1 MRKKTL
7 LFFTVICI
15 TIMSAMAPLKSV
27 QAGVTLSSPKIGDVI
42 HGFKLSEIGYDS
54 SINANKY
61 LFVHQKTGAK
71 FLALKNGDFNGGFSI
86 KFDTIAENNK
96 GINHI
101 LEHSVMCGS
110 QSYPIYNTFF
120 VLSNTTYIS
129 YCNAYTYQNFTMYPI
144 CSANQAQLLKS
155 ADIYLDAVFNP
166 NLLKEEKIFEQ
177 EGIRLELENEN
188 SDITYNGIVYNEMQ
202 GALSDIEGASYF
214 NSNNALFPNSTQG
227 NNSGGIPSEITTL
240 SYDELMETY
249 NKNYHPSNSTM
260 VLYGDV
266 DYEPFLKMIDENF
279 LCNYNYKEYNIDRGK
294 KPAFTQ
300 LQEKTYEFPVA
311 QGTDTENS
319 SVIELVFA
327 TTDAKEQGFENIV
340 ALDLATKLLNL
351 DNSHLKQALLKSNI
365 ADSYEIYLDDSI
377 YHPVVH
383 FVALNAN
390 PERKTDFYNL
400 IMEELKNSVTN
411 GFDKDFVKSSLRS
424 FEFQQEI
431 GTTDGT
437 ALNSLVYASVYDNI
451 FGNPMVNYSDAFKS
465 IASKLDENIL
475 ENVIKAEIV
484 NNTSAALTV
493 TVPTEGL
500 LEKQQEDIA
509 AQLANKKSSMTPE
522 EIKALVKK
530 TNNFN
535 NWNNRETSQE
545 TLDSLQAV
553 TLNEIETELKDRKIT
568 ETTIDG
574 VKLMHANAD
583 VDTVSA
589 ISMDFDLSHLTPEEL
604 LYLQFYGDML
614 EDGMA
619 TDNRTESQVINE
631 KLYKTYNITTTLSA
645 IANNKEN
652 TSAHP
657 IFNVEY
663 YGFQN
668 EFTQSLD
675 LVSDVLLNSKISEV
689 STYSNR
695 TISNIKNRYK
705 NWFAE
710 PIYLAFDRAKAYT
723 SQYYKYA
730 DYLHG
735 LSYYNFIM
743 DLEKQLKTNP
753 TEVSNKI
760 EAIRTKTF
768 NKNNLTI
775 MLASNPTGKDKFVS
789 SMETLTQ
796 KLPSVSYPKAVYSL
810 PTPAKRE
817 AYTSD
822 LSVQYLV
829 VNAPLLENDVP
840 ISGKSDVFASILDN
854 LMLIPEVRLKG
865 GAYGVGASFYD
876 NNYIVYTYRDN
887 TYDYSLKTIGNT
899 HEFLESLSANLTQD
913 VLDTYKLAAYGNA
926 TRITGELTGA
936 LEDLT
941 CQSIGYT
948 TQDKLNYL
956 NEIKETSV
964 VDVLHYSEY
973 FKKLNND
980 LNYVVFA
987 SPSDIEADKDLFDT
1001 IIALP

>member
-7 LFFTVICI
+7 LFFTAICI
-15 TIMSAMAPLKSV
+15 TLLSTITQFKNV
-27 QAGVTLSSPKIGDVI
+27 QAAQTPSSPKIGDIVN
-42 HGFKLSEIGYDS
+42 GFKLSEIGYDS
-54 SINANKY
+54 SIKADKY

-71 FLALKNGDFNGGFSI
+71 FLALKNSDTNRGFSI
-86 KFDTIAENNK
+86 KFDTLAENDK

-101 LEHSVMCGS
+101 LEHAVMCGS
-110 QSYPIYNTFF
+110 DKYPIYNTFF

-144 CSANQAQLLKS
+144 CSANEAQLLKS

-166 NLLKEEKIFEQ
+166 SILKEEKIFEQ

-188 SDITYNGIVYNEMQ
+188 ADLTYNGIVYNEMQ
-202 GALSDIEGASYF
+202 GALSDIEGASYY
-214 NSNNALFPNSTQG
+214 NSKNALFPNSTQG
-227 NNSGGIPSEITTL
+227 NNSGGTPWEITTL
-240 SYDELMETY
+240 TYNELMETY
-249 NKNYHPSNSTM
+249 HKNYHPSNSTM

-266 DYEPFLKMIDENF
+266 DYEPFLKMIDEDF
-279 LCNYNYKEYNIDRGK
+279 LSNYSYKEYNIDRGA
-294 KPAFTQ
+294 KPVFTQ
-300 LQEKTYEFPVA
+300 LQEKTYDFPVA

-327 TTDAKEQGFENIV
+327 TKDAKEQGFENYV
-340 ALDLATKLLNL
+340 DLDLATKLLNL
-351 DNSHLKQALLKSNI
+351 DNSALKQALLKSNI
-365 ADSYEIYLDDSI
+365 ADSYEIYLDDGI
-377 YHPVVH
+377 YQPVVH
-383 FVALNAN
+383 FVAVNAN

-400 IMEELKNSVTN
+400 VMEELKNSVTA
-411 GFDKDFVKSSLRS
+411 GFDKDFVKASLRS
-424 FEFQQEI
+424 LEFQQEI
-431 GTTDGT
+431 GTTGNT
-437 ALNSLVYASVYDNI
+437 AMNSLSSASIYDNVL
-451 FGNPMVNYSDAFKS
+451 GDPMVNYSDAFKS

-475 ENVIKAEIV
+475 ENVINAEIV

-493 TVPTEGL
+493 TVPKEGL
-500 LEKQQEDIA
+500 LENHEEDIA
-509 AQLANKKSSMTPE
+509 TQLANKKASMTPE

-530 TNNFN
+530 TNDFN
-535 NWNNRETSQE
+535 TWNNREVSQE
-545 TLDSLQAV
+545 TIDSLQAV
-553 TLNEIETELKDRKIT
+553 TLKEIETALKDRNIT

-574 VKLMHANAD
+574 VNLMHANAD

-604 LYLQFYGDML
+604 LYLQFYADML

-619 TDNRTESQVINE
+619 TDNRTENQVINE
-631 KLYKTYNITTTLSA
+631 KLYKADNISTKLSV
-645 IANNKEN
+645 IADNKEN

-657 IFNVEY
+657 IFNVNY
-663 YGFQN
+663 YGFQD

-675 LVSDVLLNSKISEV
+675 LVSDVLLNSKVSEI
-689 STYSNR
+689 STYSGR

-705 NWFAE
+705 NMFAE

-730 DYLHG
+730 DYFNG
-735 LSYYNFIM
+735 LSYYNFVM

-760 EAIRTKTF
+760 EAIRTKAF

-775 MLASNPTGKDKFVS
+775 MLAGNPTAKDKFVA

-796 KLPSVSYPKAVYSL
+796 KLPSVSYPKAVYTL

-822 LSVQYLV
+822 LSVQFLAT
-829 VNAPLLENDVP
+829 NAPLLENDVP
-840 ISGKSDVFASILDN
+840 ISGKSDVFANVLDN

-865 GAYGVGASFYD
+865 GAYGVGASFYE
-876 NNYIVYTYRDN
+876 NNYLVYTYRDN
-887 TYDYSLKTIGNT
+887 TYATSLNTIGNT
-899 HEFLESLSANLTQD
+899 HEFLENLSTNLTQN

-926 TRITGELTGA
+926 TQITGELTGA

-948 TQDKLNYL
+948 TQDRIDFL
-956 NEIKETSV
+956 NEIKETSLD
-964 VDVLHYSEY
+964 DVIIYADYL
-973 FKKLNND
+973 KKLNGD

-987 SPSDIEADKDLFDT
+987 SPSDIEANKDLFDT